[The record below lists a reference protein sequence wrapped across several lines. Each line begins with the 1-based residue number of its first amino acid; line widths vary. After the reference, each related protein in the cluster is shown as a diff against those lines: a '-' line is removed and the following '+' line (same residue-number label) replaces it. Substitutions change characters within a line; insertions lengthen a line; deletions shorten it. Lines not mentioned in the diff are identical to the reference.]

1 MSLCDKQA
9 KEAAHLLSQ
18 VIFRFPPAGGECFPG
33 KDLLYPRSYSWLR
46 FVFPSVKFFT
56 FIVPDFPSLAT
67 AAAADSAASQQLSV
81 P

>member
-33 KDLLYPRSYSWLR
+33 KGPTLPSILFMATLC
-46 FVFPSVKFFT
+46 FPKC
-56 FIVPDFPSLAT
+56 
-67 AAAADSAASQQLSV
+67 
-81 P
+81 